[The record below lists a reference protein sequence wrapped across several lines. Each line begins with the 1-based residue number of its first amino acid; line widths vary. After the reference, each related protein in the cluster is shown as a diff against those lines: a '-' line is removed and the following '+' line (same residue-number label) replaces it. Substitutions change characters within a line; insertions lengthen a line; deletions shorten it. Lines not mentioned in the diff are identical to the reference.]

1 MLPVFVQ
8 QGYGATLVKLPA
20 SWFNSVKTRNNLLD
34 GKFLL
39 WLLYVVDRDE
49 FLAYLLMDIY
59 DIPSLLFL
67 KAVAVR
73 TMMLCFLLFLKC
85 GGFWFVFVVVF
96 CWFFVLFLII
106 H

>member
-1 MLPVFVQ
+1 MFVQ
-8 QGYGATLVKLPA
+8 QGYSATLVKLPA

-39 WLLYVVDRDE
+39 WLLYVVDGDE
-49 FLAYLLMDIY
+49 FLASLLMDIY

-67 KAVAVR
+67 KTVAMR

-85 GGFWFVFVVVF
+85 GGFGLVLLWRFVGFLF
-96 CWFFVLFLII
+96 CF
-106 H
+106 